1 MNIGDVARLS
11 GLPAKTIRYYEE
23 IGLVSPMRSTNG
35 YRTFRESDLHKLTFL
50 SRARSLGFTID
61 DCRALLELYVNTS
74 RASADVKKIASEHL
88 VRIDAKIE
96 ELIAM
101 KRTLSHLVHECAGDN
116 RPDCPILDDL
126 AAPSKPTVTA
136 SR

>member
-1 MNIGDVARLS
+1 M
-11 GLPAKTIRYYEE
+11 
-23 IGLVSPMRSTNG
+23 SPMRSTNG

-61 DCRALLELYVNTS
+61 DCRALLELYVTTS

-101 KRTLSHLVHECAGDN
+101 KKTLSHLVHECAGDN
-116 RPDCPILDDL
+116 RPECPILDDL
-126 AAPSKPTVTA
+126 AAPSKPTAMA